1 MAADADAPAPDRRR
15 MRVTII
21 LLGLTSI
28 ALAALAIA
36 LIRDSS
42 SSPGGDDDLFGAAKG
57 APLDSADLDRMVE
70 TGVRSVR
77 FVISW
82 PAVEP
87 HEGSFNWGSTDQLV
101 GGLASRG
108 IRPVPSL
115 FGSPAWISP
124 NPVRPPID
132 SAKARTAWQA
142 FLKAAVERY
151 GPGGEYW
158 TDGYPQRFGRD
169 AGALPIE
176 SWQIWNEP
184 NLPHYFAPRSSAP
197 EYTQLLE
204 LSHEAITAQDPGAEI
219 VLAGMPG
226 YGKPD
231 TAWEFLDK
239 IYEQPGAKSDFD
251 VVALHPYA
259 RTVGQ
264 LEQEIEK
271 LRGAMAK
278 HGEAQTPLWLTEVG
292 WGSAPPDRFG
302 LNKGLSGQERMLS
315 DSFEL
320 ILDHRESWHV
330 ERLFWFDWR
339 DPPKGTPQA
348 CSFCSSAGLLERNGE
363 PKPAWSAYKSFA
375 TG

>member
-1 MAADADAPAPDRRR
+1 MAADAGAPAPDRRR
-15 MRVTII
+15 TRVVVI
-21 LLGLTSI
+21 LLGLTSV

-36 LIRDSS
+36 LLRDSS
-42 SSPGGDDDLFGAAKG
+42 SSPGAGDDLFGIAKG
-57 APLDSADLDRMVE
+57 APLDSADLDKMVE

-77 FVISW
+77 FVVSW
-82 PAVEP
+82 PAVQP

-108 IRPVPSL
+108 IRPVPSV
-115 FGSPAWISP
+115 FGSPAWTSP

-132 SAKARTAWQA
+132 SVKARTAWQD

-158 TDGYPQRFGRD
+158 TDAYPQRFGED
-169 AGALPIE
+169 ANQLPIE

-197 EYTQLLE
+197 EYTRLLE
-204 LSHEAITAQDPGAEI
+204 LSHDAITAQDPGAQI

-231 TAWEFLDK
+231 TAWEFLDR
-239 IYEQPGAKSDFD
+239 IYDQPGVKSDFD

-271 LRGAMAK
+271 LRSAMAK
-278 HGEAQTPLWLTEVG
+278 HGEGQTPLWLTEVG
-292 WGSAPPDRFG
+292 WGSAPPDRLG

-315 DSFEL
+315 GSFEL